1 MFNIKMFSVLLFIL
15 ALSII
20 SNKLQYDRLHN
31 LNTILTQLESDKK
44 GLDGT
49 ITQLKDEME
58 QQKMD
63 CKVSLSE
70 AIRLTKESSRLSC
83 TNTHLA
89 DKIDL
94 IAQKEYQKADK
105 GGAYVQEIHKDKAI
119 EEAPRV
125 AKLDDVIPDC
135 DELCRVLDEAYRA
148 AKGSH

>member
-49 ITQLKDEME
+49 IAQLKGEME

-70 AIRLTKESSRLSC
+70 AISLTKQSSILSC
-83 TNTHLA
+83 TDTQLNE
-89 DKIDL
+89 KIDL

-105 GGAYVQEIHKDKAI
+105 GGAYVQEIHKDKAV
-119 EEAPRV
+119 EAAPRV

>member
-15 ALSII
+15 ALSIL

-31 LNTILTQLESDKK
+31 LNTVLAQLEQDKK

-49 ITQLKDEME
+49 ITQLKGEME
-58 QQKMD
+58 QQKAD
-63 CKVSLSE
+63 CKLSLSE

-83 TNTHLA
+83 TKTHLS
-89 DKIDL
+89 DEIDL
-94 IAQKEYQKADK
+94 IAEKQYQKDHE
-105 GGAYVQEIHKDKAI
+105 GGAYVQKIHKVEATEK
-119 EEAPRV
+119 APRL
-125 AKLDDVIPDC
+125 AKLNDVIPDC